1 MRYIIFEAL
10 LVMRRK
16 LAGAEHTLTPCYFFC
31 LFEKEEQEDKHVSD
45 LKLLCAKILK
55 ISIEIQDY
63 V

>member
-1 MRYIIFEAL
+1 
-10 LVMRRK
+10 MRRK
-16 LAGAEHTLTPCYFFC
+16 LAGAEHTLTPCYFFF